1 MDPSGDPLD
10 ESPGALERVLEG
22 SRYIMVVPVALLLL
36 ASIGAF
42 VYGIVL
48 FVDSTRR
55 IVHDPFPVGRNVG
68 FFLLLVDILLV
79 GATLLIAS
87 LGFFGL
93 FLSRHGQRDRPRP
106 FPSWLV
112 MNDLN
117 DLKARVLS
125 MIVLVSAVTF
135 ADVVVDFQTGKDVLY
150 LGIGIAVVV
159 LALTIFMRFSER
171 TH

>member
-1 MDPSGDPLD
+1 M
-10 ESPGALERVLEG
+10 A
-22 SRYIMVVPVALLLL
+22 VPVALLLL

-42 VYGIVL
+42 VYGVVL

-55 IVHDPFPVGRNVG
+55 IAQHPFPVGRNVG

-87 LGFFGL
+87 LGFYEL
-93 FLSRHGQRDRPRP
+93 FLSDRAQKEGPKLLP
-106 FPSWLV
+106 PWLV

-117 DLKARVLS
+117 DLKARVVS

-135 ADVVVDFQTGKDVLY
+135 VDVVVDFQTGKDVLY
-150 LGIGIAVVV
+150 LGTGIAVMI
-159 LALTIFMRFSER
+159 LALTIFTKVTER
-171 TH
+171 GH